1 MMRLIKKPI
10 HYSTW
15 RNKTVGKVR
24 TKGLAILSLVTGLV
38 LSACGD
44 TTEATD
50 NASTDSEKTN
60 DYSIVMVTDNG
71 GVDDGSFNQAAWE
84 GMVEWGKEHDGIEGE
99 DYTYIA
105 SDGDSEYIPNLNQAI
120 MNDFDIVFG
129 VGFKLK
135 QSMMEIADDNPDQQ
149 FVIIDDSIEGNDNV
163 ASVLFKDQENAFLAG
178 VAAALST
185 ETGKIG
191 FVAGQ
196 QSEVLDRFEAGFL
209 MGAYTANP
217 DVEVIVEYVESFS
230 DTSKAR
236 QIAAG
241 MYSNGVDIVYQG
253 AGDAGNG
260 VFSEARDRMN
270 ADPDEKI
277 WVIGSDSDQ
286 TEEGAYNEGNLT
298 LTSSIKGLG
307 QAIKS
312 VANQTMQGDFPGGE
326 ITKLGLKEEAIY
338 MTRGQLSEETWTAME
353 EYKKQ
358 IINGDIDIPINPD
371 EVTAP

>member
-1 MMRLIKKPI
+1 M
-10 HYSTW
+10 
-15 RNKTVGKVR
+15 
-24 TKGLAILSLVTGLV
+24 TGLV
-38 LSACGD
+38 LAACGSK
-44 TTEATD
+44 TEASNVGTKE
-50 NASTDSEKTN
+50 SENTN
-60 DYSIVMVTDNG
+60 DYSIVMITDNG

-84 GMVEWGKEHDGIEGE
+84 GMVEWGKEHNGIEGE
-99 DYTYIA
+99 NYTYIA
-105 SDGDSEYIPNLNQAI
+105 SNEDSEYIPNLNQAI
-120 MNDFDIVFG
+120 MNEFDLIFG

-135 QSMMEIADDNPDQQ
+135 QSMMEIAGDNPEQQ
-149 FVIIDDSIEGNDNV
+149 FVITDDSIEGFDNV

-191 FVAGQ
+191 LVAGQ
-196 QSEVLDRFEAGFL
+196 ESEVLDRFEAGFL
-209 MGAYTANP
+209 AGAYTANP
-217 DVEVIVEYVESFS
+217 DVDVQVEYVGSFS

-270 ADPDEKI
+270 ADSNEKI
-277 WVIGSDSDQ
+277 WVIGSDRDQ
-286 TEEGAYNEGNLT
+286 TQEGQYDNGNLT

-307 QAIKS
+307 QAIQS
-312 VANQTMQGDFPGGE
+312 IADQTMQGDFPGGK

-338 MTRGQLSEETWTAME
+338 MTRGNLSEDVWAAME

-358 IINGDIDIPINPD
+358 IINGDIEVPINPD
-371 EVTAP
+371 EVVAP

>member
-1 MMRLIKKPI
+1 MEKSRI
-10 HYSTW
+10 
-15 RNKTVGKVR
+15 
-24 TKGLAILSLVTGLV
+24 KGLISLSMVTGL
-38 LSACGD
+38 LLAACGAE
-44 TTEATD
+44 TKATD
-50 NASTDSEKTN
+50 NSSSESEKTN
-60 DYSIVMVTDNG
+60 DYSVVMVTDNG

-84 GMVEWGKEHDGIEGE
+84 GMVEWGKEHGGVEGE
-99 DYTYIA
+99 NYTYIP
-105 SDGDSEYIPNLNQAI
+105 SNGDSEYIPNLNQAI

-135 QSMMEIADDNPDQQ
+135 QSMMEIAGDNPEQQ
-149 FVIIDDSIEGNDNV
+149 FVITDDSIEGFDNV

-191 FVAGQ
+191 MVAGQ

-209 MGAYTANP
+209 AGAYTADP
-217 DVEVIVEYVESFS
+217 EVEVQIEYVGSFS

-241 MYSNGVDIVYQG
+241 MYSNGIDIVYQG

-270 ADPDEKI
+270 ADPNEKI
-277 WVIGSDSDQ
+277 WVIGSDRDQ
-286 TEEGAYNEGNLT
+286 TEEGKYDNGNLT

-338 MTRGQLSEETWTAME
+338 MTRGNLSEDVWTAME

-358 IINGDIDIPINPD
+358 IINGEIEVPINPD
-371 EVTAP
+371 EVATP